1 VGSPAFHFSGV
12 EQCTILVAVVVA
24 SMVFTVPID
33 TNMSA
38 LSLCVVLGHNDTPV
52 LGLVTVST
60 CTSTPLNIDIRV
72 GVMLTYCTSCIL
84 VVVLVASTSTLVLV
98 FSAVQQVAV
107 LVAIADAWLPLRLW
121 VHTQVLMTT
130 TDMCV
135 MLASHHAIIQFSGTG
150 RA

>member
-1 VGSPAFHFSGV
+1 
-12 EQCTILVAVVVA
+12 
-24 SMVFTVPID
+24 
-33 TNMSA
+33 MS
-38 LSLCVVLGHNDTPV
+38 
-52 LGLVTVST
+52 
-60 CTSTPLNIDIRV
+60 I
-72 GVMLTYCTSCIL
+72 MLTHCTSCIL

-130 TDMCV
+130 TNVCV